1 MRFRFLLPALPA
13 LMLGLA
19 GEAHAHSKLKS
30 SVPAN
35 GATVSEKFKEARLDF
50 IEPVEAA
57 MSHFELVTS
66 DGKPVLRAEG
76 VKACKA
82 KTCRFAVEL
91 LKPGAYRIDYRILS
105 TDGHVVEG
113 KIRFT
118 VKAGQ

>member
-1 MRFRFLLPALPA
+1 MRFRFLLAALPA

-66 DGKPVLRAEG
+66 EGKLVLRAEG
-76 VKACKA
+76 AKACKA
-82 KTCRFAVEL
+82 KICRFAVEPL
-91 LKPGAYRIDYRILS
+91 EPGAYRIDYHIFS
-105 TDGHVVEG
+105 ADGHVVEG